1 MLRDF
6 LKTYAQFEFLEPGW
20 LWLLL
25 ILPLWLWWSVA
36 LEGTKKG
43 NFIVSHLKQ
52 IPESGTKRIR
62 RTKIWIRISYLLA
75 AALLTISMA
84 KPVFWNRID
93 PSIQYK
99 QGIDIIITMDASLSM
114 LARDFEPNRLEVS
127 KQVAEDFVSG
137 RNGDRIGL
145 VVYEGEAYTACPLT
159 ADYAILKK
167 QIANI
172 QPGTMEG
179 GTAIGTGLGT
189 AVARLRDPKLP
200 SKVIILLTDGVN
212 TEGELTPEQATEL
225 AIAKNIRVYTIGVG
239 TLGMAPSPIF
249 TPFGI
254 RYQNMPVEIDEKTLM
269 TIAQKTGG
277 TYFRATDEAS
287 LRKIYREIDRLEKRK
302 IKFKPQSE
310 EIPTH
315 PTPFLVAAILLILL
329 PWLYQTFSW
338 KTHE

>member
-1 MLRDF
+1 MVHDWIKNGL
-6 LKTYAQFEFLEPGW
+6 QMEFLAPGW

-25 ILPLWLWWSVA
+25 ALPIWIWWTEVLERSKRGTFTISKLTPSADIGSKRIVKIRRLIRLSYLIAGA
-36 LEGTKKG
+36 LL
-43 NFIVSHLKQ
+43 IVSL
-52 IPESGTKRIR
+52 
-62 RTKIWIRISYLLA
+62 
-75 AALLTISMA
+75 A
-84 KPVFWNRID
+84 KPVFWNKID
-93 PSIQYK
+93 PSIRYK
-99 QGIDIIITMDASLSM
+99 RGIDIILAMDASLSM
-114 LARDFEPNRLEVS
+114 LARDFEPNRLEVA
-127 KQVAEDFVSG
+127 KRVAQDFVSG

-159 ADYAILKK
+159 ADYSILTKH
-167 QIANI
+167 IENI

-212 TEGELTPEQATEL
+212 TDGKLTPEEATAL

-249 TPFGI
+249 TPFGV
-254 RYQNMPVEIDEKTLM
+254 RYQNVPVEIDERTL
-269 TIAQKTGG
+269 TSIAKATGG
-277 TYFRATDEAS
+277 AYFRATDEAS
-287 LRKIYREIDRLEKRK
+287 LRKIYREIDRLEKRR

-315 PTPFLVAAILLILL
+315 PTPFLWAALLLIVGT
-329 PWLYQTFSW
+329 WLFQTFSW